1 MIIWLHDKRVAH
13 QSPYAG
19 LSDDEVSPLD
29 LGDSNLDDDMDS
41 NLN

>member
-1 MIIWLHDKRVAH
+1 MIIWAHDKRVAR

-29 LGDSNLDDDMDS
+29 LDGSNLDDDMDS
-41 NLN
+41 SLN